1 MKRLIIAVAAV
12 ILAVGAASAQ
22 KYMVVDSE
30 KIFRSLSDYNNA
42 MTTLDNLAKDY
53 QTKVDAAYAEIEKLY
68 NSYVAEKQSL
78 STTAQQSREQLILAK
93 EKSASEYQQAVFG
106 NEGVM
111 MKKRIELIQPIQK
124 RVFAAIE
131 NYANK
136 SPDTKFYI
144 HPVFSN
150 SNGQTQYIRF
160 FCGDRVAEA
169 VVTVDQTNNKIW
181 YKIW

>member
-78 STTAQQSREQLILAK
+78 SATAQQSREQLILAK

-111 MKKRIELIQPIQK
+111 MKKRIELIQPIQN
-124 RVFAAIE
+124 RVFKAIE
-131 NYANK
+131 KYAQSGGYDMVLDTASNPSMLYYNAAVDHTQKIIELLNK
-136 SPDTKFYI
+136 
-144 HPVFSN
+144 
-150 SNGQTQYIRF
+150 
-160 FCGDRVAEA
+160 
-169 VVTVDQTNNKIW
+169 
-181 YKIW
+181 